1 MRHYQPDSVVHMVRD
16 AIVGRCRH
24 IAPRTLLMVAAAVTG
39 LVTGVTAYLLK
50 KMIVFVSKSVIGIIH
65 PDGFSLWFVL
75 LALCGIILSAVFQ
88 RYVVRDYVEDGCSRI
103 IMRDLRERK
112 YYLKKRDMIAAFMAS
127 SITLGFGGSAG
138 AEGPIAF
145 TGGAIG
151 SNLGRF
157 AGARKSDVRLLIG
170 IGAGAGIAGIFQAPL
185 GGMLFTLEIMAMP
198 MTTWAVMALA
208 LGCVTSAMTSA
219 SLAGF
224 RIDFPVGSFSDFS
237 LGLLP
242 AVLLLG
248 LFCGLYSVYYNT
260 TGNIT
265 AGLIARVR
273 TWWGRAV
280 VSGLMLGV
288 CVSMV
293 PMLYGEGYSAMG
305 RLMSGDYVVLGV
317 NSVFSDMGT
326 SPSLILLAGVVLL
339 LKGIAKASATR
350 GGGVGG
356 DFAPTLFAGCVA
368 GFFFAQVSDALL
380 GVRLPPVEMAFVGMA
395 GVMAGAVRAPLM
407 AAFLVAEMSGT
418 YSIFFPIIIV
428 AAVSYATARIAER
441 VIRNVKSCAE
451 RAR

>member
-1 MRHYQPDSVVHMVRD
+1 
-16 AIVGRCRH
+16 
-24 IAPRTLLMVAAAVTG
+24 
-39 LVTGVTAYLLK
+39 
-50 KMIVFVSKSVIGIIH
+50 
-65 PDGFSLWFVL
+65 
-75 LALCGIILSAVFQ
+75 
-88 RYVVRDYVEDGCSRI
+88 
-103 IMRDLRERK
+103 MRDLRERK

-224 RIDFPVGSFSDFS
+224 RIDFPVGSFPDFS

-242 AVLLLG
+242 AVFLLG

-293 PMLYGEGYSAMG
+293 PMFYGEGYSAMG
-305 RLMSGDYVVLGV
+305 RLMSGDYGVLGI

>member
-1 MRHYQPDSVVHMVRD
+1 
-16 AIVGRCRH
+16 
-24 IAPRTLLMVAAAVTG
+24 
-39 LVTGVTAYLLK
+39 
-50 KMIVFVSKSVIGIIH
+50 
-65 PDGFSLWFVL
+65 
-75 LALCGIILSAVFQ
+75 
-88 RYVVRDYVEDGCSRI
+88 
-103 IMRDLRERK
+103 MRDLRERK

-242 AVLLLG
+242 AVFLLG

-305 RLMSGDYVVLGV
+305 RLMSGDYGVLGI

-356 DFAPTLFAGCVA
+356 DFAPTLFAGCV
-368 GFFFAQVSDALL
+368 
-380 GVRLPPVEMAFVGMA
+380 A

>member
-1 MRHYQPDSVVHMVRD
+1 MRHCQPESVVQMVRD
-16 AIVGRCRH
+16 AIAGRCRH
-24 IAPRTLLMVAAAVTG
+24 MAPRTFLMVAAAATG
-39 LVTGVTAYLLK
+39 LVTGVTAFLLK
-50 KMIVFVSKSVIGIIH
+50 KTIEFISAEVTGAVRPH
-65 PDGFSLWFVL
+65 GFTLWFVV
-75 LALCGIILSAVFQ
+75 LALCGIILSAFFQ
-88 RYVVRDYVEDGCSRI
+88 RYVVRDNVEQGCSRI
-103 IMRDLRERK
+103 IMRDLRERN
-112 YYLKKRDMIAAFMAS
+112 YNLKKRDTIAAFIAS
-127 SITLGFGGSAG
+127 SLTLGFGGSAG

-157 AGARKSDVRLLIG
+157 AGARKSDLRLLIG

-185 GGMLFTLEIMAMP
+185 GGMLFTLEVMAMP

-224 RIDFPVGSFSDFS
+224 RIDFSVGSFPDFTF
-237 LGLLP
+237 GLLP
-242 AVLLLG
+242 AILLLG

-260 TGNIT
+260 TGNIA
-265 AGLIARVR
+265 AGLIVRIR

-280 VSGLMLGV
+280 VSGLMLGA
-288 CVSMV
+288 CVSML

-305 RLMSGDYVVLGV
+305 KLMSGDYDVLGL
-317 NSVFSDMGT
+317 NSVFSDMAT
-326 SPSLILLAGVVLL
+326 SPSVILLAGAVLL
-339 LKGIAKASATR
+339 LKGIAKVSSTR

-368 GFFFAQVSDALL
+368 GFFFAQVSDALFGL
-380 GVRLPPVEMAFVGMA
+380 RLPAVEMAFVGMA

-418 YSIFFPIIIV
+418 YRIFFPIVIV
-428 AAVSYATARIAER
+428 AAVSYATARIIER
-441 VIRNVKSCAE
+441 VIRNVKSYAE